1 MAIKKA
7 VKTNQDDFIKGA
19 PDSAASAPRDSSVGV
34 MRGNRRQ
41 VTITFA
47 PHVLPLMDAA
57 ADGLG
62 ISRAAWVNMVVS
74 KALKAE

>member
-1 MAIKKA
+1 MTIKKA
-7 VKTNQDDFIKGA
+7 VSQDEFIKAA
-19 PDSAASAPRDSSVGV
+19 PDAAASAPAHDSSVGV

-57 ADGLG
+57 AEGLG
-62 ISRAAWVNMVVS
+62 ISRAAWVNMVVA